1 MLPLILTTIEN
12 NDDRALMEE
21 LYLRY
26 HHLMY
31 AQALRVL
38 NNSYAAEDAVS
49 DAIEALIKKISLLSN
64 MDCNKRKAYAVITVR
79 HMAINLYRR
88 HSRET
93 VLEDEFL
100 ELIPSNS
107 RVEDHVL
114 EAAGV
119 EEIKEAIY
127 QLSENDRDILMMRF
141 FREMSDA
148 EISKELGILPAT
160 ARVRTSR
167 ARKHLIKLL
176 ERREA
181 GL

>member
-1 MLPLILTTIEN
+1 M
-12 NDDRALMEE
+12 
-21 LYLRY
+21 
-26 HHLMY
+26 
-31 AQALRVL
+31 
-38 NNSYAAEDAVS
+38 
-49 DAIEALIKKISLLSN
+49 
-64 MDCNKRKAYAVITVR
+64 
-79 HMAINLYRR
+79 
-88 HSRET
+88 
-93 VLEDEFL
+93 EDEFL

-114 EAAGV
+114 EAADV

>member
-1 MLPLILTTIEN
+1 M
-12 NDDRALMEE
+12 
-21 LYLRY
+21 
-26 HHLMY
+26 
-31 AQALRVL
+31 
-38 NNSYAAEDAVS
+38 
-49 DAIEALIKKISLLSN
+49 
-64 MDCNKRKAYAVITVR
+64 
-79 HMAINLYRR
+79 
-88 HSRET
+88 
-93 VLEDEFL
+93 
-100 ELIPSNS
+100 
-107 RVEDHVL
+107 L